1 MQLLLAICD
10 KDFNYG
16 IDYFWF
22 IFVIFCK
29 LWTIYHELDIAW
41 LHFCP
46 QAEVRKREEVQR
58 LKEEEEAEQ
67 RRIEEKEQQEEEE
80 AMKEVRLFVT
90 CYLLPFC
97 YLTLSLWCGCG
108 NAFGH
113 ICLFVCP
120 VHALFLWK
128 P

>member
-1 MQLLLAICD
+1 MS
-10 KDFNYG
+10 
-16 IDYFWF
+16 
-22 IFVIFCK
+22 
-29 LWTIYHELDIAW
+29 WT
-41 LHFCP
+41 LHGYIFCP

-90 CYLLPFC
+90 CR
-97 YLTLSLWCGCG
+97 CGCG

-120 VHALFLWK
+120 VHALFL
-128 P
+128 